1 MDNSKFI
8 FHKGKEIFI
17 LDCTDCGPEMV
28 HNIIDECAKQVQS
41 RPEKSV
47 RTLTIATNAKF
58 DGDTINK
65 LKDLTKGNAPY
76 VETAAC
82 VGITGLYKVL
92 ITAVTMFSKRE
103 FHMFDKKEEAL
114 DFLAG

>member
-1 MDNSKFI
+1 MDKSKFI
-8 FHKGKEIFI
+8 LHKGKEIFV

-76 VETAAC
+76 VEKAAC